1 MPSNGFGFKPFYPLG
16 FGLGCIASVMSEG
29 LMMLGAKI
37 RLEKVKGVGDV
48 ELDFRPDQ
56 RVYTLI
62 GSNGIGKTK
71 TLESLFQ
78 LLFFTHQAMKK
89 LPDVTTVQEGL
100 WHFSKVKFNQA
111 MDAFEVP
118 KTLIFVKNIA
128 GLHELP
134 VLFLGA
140 HSRGHISSS
149 KHSSNIELLGGFEQR
164 QIQYFSAVI
173 DGMAGDFSSLNM
185 EMGLEQ
191 WFVKLAQSSNRYQK
205 QEDNREV
212 ELKAVRE
219 ILHKI
224 DSRIDAD
231 FLEISGDHRVS
242 LKIEGKKRQLS
253 QLSSGFASLLKIVQ
267 SIVSGYGYFTNESQ
281 LQNVKGIVLIDEV
294 ESHLHLGWQAEII
307 PLLKELFPNTTFYIT
322 THSPIVLSQ
331 LTEGEAYQLERDGD
345 GVVRSSLIGSPNKSA
360 MVDVLKE
367 AFGVD
372 LNRMKLDQA
381 LPEKQQKA
389 KQALLGLLKQTE
401 S

>member
-37 RLEKVKGVGDV
+37 RLEKVKGIGDV
-48 ELDFRPDQ
+48 ELYFRPDQ

-89 LPDVTTVQEGL
+89 LSQTFQPNV

-111 MDAFEVP
+111 MDAFEAP
-118 KTLIFVKNIA
+118 KIPIFVKNIA

-149 KHSSNIELLGGFEQR
+149 KYSVKTELLGSFEQR

-173 DGMAGDFSSLNM
+173 DRMSEDFSSLNM
-185 EMGLEQ
+185 DVGLDQ
-191 WFVKLAQSSNRYQK
+191 WFVKLAQSSNPYQK
-205 QEDNREV
+205 KEDNREV
-212 ELKAVRE
+212 ELKAVLE

-224 DSRIDAD
+224 DSRIDAN
-231 FLEISGDHRVS
+231 FLEIPGDNRVS
-242 LKIEGKKRQLS
+242 LKIEGQKRQLS

-267 SIVSGYGYFTNESQ
+267 SIVSGYGYFTNETQ
-281 LQNVKGIVLIDEV
+281 LQNVKGIVLIDEI

-331 LTEGEAYQLERDGD
+331 LTEGEAYQLERDDD